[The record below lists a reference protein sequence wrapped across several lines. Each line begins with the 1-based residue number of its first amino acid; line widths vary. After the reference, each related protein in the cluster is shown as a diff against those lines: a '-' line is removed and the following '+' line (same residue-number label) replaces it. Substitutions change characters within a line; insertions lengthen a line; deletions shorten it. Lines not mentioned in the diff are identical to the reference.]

1 MQIRSAR
8 ETDIPGIRDVAN
20 RSLAASYDDVLDAEA
35 RQRAVELWY
44 GPESSPDSTFAEE
57 IAGDR
62 TVVIVA
68 KDDDEIVGFA
78 QAFVSED
85 TPRVG
90 RIEWLHVRPERR
102 EEGIA
107 DRLLAEIESALEEDG
122 AEQIE
127 ASVVEANEAGRAFY
141 EHHGYE
147 LSHTRQVQLAGDQVA
162 ELTLVADAEST
173 PEAGTERRET
183 EDGTSVVIAYDESER
198 GSDGP
203 FHPTYLDEE
212 REEHYG
218 WHCSV
223 CDGFDVSVGSME
235 EFVCNDCG
243 NKRRAMRWDAVYGG

>member
-1 MQIRSAR
+1 MQLRPAR

-20 RSLAASYDDVLDAEA
+20 RSLAASYDDVLDADT
-35 RQRAVELWY
+35 RQRAVESWY
-44 GPESSPDSTFAEE
+44 GAESSGGDTFAEE
-57 IAGDR
+57 IASDR
-62 TVVIVA
+62 TAVIVA
-68 KDDDEIVGFA
+68 EDDDEIVGFA
-78 QAFVSED
+78 QAFVSEG

-90 RIEWLHVRPERR
+90 RIEWLHVRPDRR

-107 DRLLAEIESALEEDG
+107 DSLLEEIESALDDSG
-122 AEQIE
+122 AERIE

-147 LSHTRQVQLAGDQVA
+147 LDTTRQVQLAGDRVS
-162 ELTLVADAEST
+162 ELTLVAEAESM
-173 PEAGTERRET
+173 PETGAERRET
-183 EDGTSVVIAYDESER
+183 DDGTSVVIAYDESER

-203 FHPTYLDEE
+203 FHRTYLDDE

-223 CDGFDVSVGSME
+223 CDGFDVSVGSMD